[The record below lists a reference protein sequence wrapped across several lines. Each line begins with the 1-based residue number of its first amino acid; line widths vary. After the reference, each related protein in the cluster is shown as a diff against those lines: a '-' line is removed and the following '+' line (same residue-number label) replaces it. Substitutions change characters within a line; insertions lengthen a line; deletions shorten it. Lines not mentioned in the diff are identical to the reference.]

1 MTKPSLPMPPSLE
14 ERPWTVRLA
23 NGRISQ
29 VFVLDLMRMVGKRQ
43 VTAGTLVAPPGKP
56 DTFKPIEQWPA
67 FWEIFGTTPPEQM
80 VLDQAEDDAF
90 DRNTLKDFPAEEIWY
105 YADPK
110 SQKPRPA
117 IFTELETMIKIG
129 ELVNS
134 SEVLRPLSRQWTAL
148 QNVPELD
155 QARNEYARLARSQSD
170 KSGRAGCFGA
180 MLLAALGL
188 SVPCLIHWIG

>member
-1 MTKPSLPMPPSLE
+1 MTKPSLPRPPSFE
-14 ERPWTVRLA
+14 ERPWSVRLA

-29 VFVLDLMRMVGKRQ
+29 VFILDLMRMVGKRQ
-43 VTAGTLVAPPGKP
+43 VTAGTLVAPPGKL

-90 DRNTLKDFPAEEIWY
+90 DRNTLKHFPAEEIWY

-117 IFTELETMIKIG
+117 IFAELETMIKIG
-129 ELVNS
+129 ELVNC

-148 QNVPELD
+148 HNVPELD
-155 QARNEYARLARSQSD
+155 QARNEYARLAGSQSD

-180 MLLAALGL
+180 MLLAALAL